1 MYALFGIT
9 AGVAVLATILAV
21 TRLNAVHG
29 LLYLIV
35 SILAL
40 AVLFYLLGAPFAAA
54 LEVIVYAG
62 AIVVL
67 LLFVVM
73 MLNLGHQAV
82 ERERTLMKPVVWI
95 GPFILAALLMVELLA
110 VLFGQGRTTSVTVQS
125 PETVGFALFRPYLI
139 GVEIASFL
147 LLAGVVG
154 AFHLGRRIG
163 GTDSRGGGVSSREST
178 MLSENDGGA
187 PAAREHVSG
196 GEVR

>member
-1 MYALFGIT
+1 MQILFGI
-9 AGVAVLATILAV
+9 AAIIAIVATLLAV
-21 TRLNAVHG
+21 TRLNAVHA

-35 SILAL
+35 SLLAL
-40 AVLFYLLGAPFAAA
+40 AVVFYILGAPFAAA

-82 ERERTLMKPVVWI
+82 DRERTLMRPAVWI
-95 GPFILAALLMVELLA
+95 GPFILAALLMVEFLYLL
-110 VLFGQGRTTSVTVQS
+110 FSQGRTGKVSVQLPTQ
-125 PETVGFALFRPYLI
+125 VGIALFRPYLL

-154 AFHLGRRIG
+154 AFHLGRRIE
-163 GTDSRGGGVSSREST
+163 RPE
-178 MLSENDGGA
+178 EKQ
-187 PAAREHVSG
+187 
-196 GEVR
+196 

>member
-1 MYALFGIT
+1 MYLLFGIT
-9 AGVAVLATILAV
+9 AGIAVLATIFAV

-40 AVLFYLLGAPFAAA
+40 AVLFYLLGAPFASA

-82 ERERTLMKPVVWI
+82 ARERALMKPSAWI
-95 GPFILAALLMVELLA
+95 GPFILAGLLMAEILFVLL
-110 VLFGQGRTTSVTVQS
+110 GQERTAQVSVQS
-125 PETVGFALFRPYLI
+125 PQAVGIALFQPYLI

-154 AFHLGRRIG
+154 AFHLGRRINSEQQDPNRPKAGEAG
-163 GTDSRGGGVSSREST
+163 GTEGEH
-178 MLSENDGGA
+178 A
-187 PAAREHVSG
+187 PAAAGASSK
-196 GEVR
+196 GER

>member
-1 MYALFGIT
+1 MYVLFGIT
-9 AGVAVLATILAV
+9 AGVAILTTILAV

-95 GPFILAALLMVELLA
+95 GPFILAGLLMAEFLV
-110 VLFGQGRTTSVTVQS
+110 VLFGQGRTTSITVQS
-125 PETVGFALFRPYLI
+125 PEAVGFALFRPYLI

-163 GTDSRGGGVSSREST
+163 SPSGSGRDTAARDAARRVEP
-178 MLSENDGGA
+178 DGRA
-187 PAAREHVSG
+187 PAVREHVSE